1 MSSGGTGVMFA
12 VGSMVFM
19 GISSFLYKR
28 STDILGA
35 TNTTFYYYL
44 FSIGIATVVWLMF
57 RERIDFPKGALIWPF
72 LIAICLFFSVWF
84 FNLSLR
90 ELDVSV
96 AATIRGLFFLVT
108 TVLAVV
114 IAKEQP
120 STIGVVAMCLAAGAV
135 LLLGIDGVTK

>member
-1 MSSGGTGVMFA
+1 MNNLPAPLAS
-12 VGSMVFM
+12 
-19 GISSFLYKR
+19 
-28 STDILGA
+28 
-35 TNTTFYYYL
+35 
-44 FSIGIATVVWLMF
+44 
-57 RERIDFPKGALIWPF
+57 
-72 LIAICLFFSVWF
+72 LFFSVWF

-135 LLLGIDGVTK
+135 LLLGIDAVTK

>member
-1 MSSGGTGVMFA
+1 MSSSSTGLMFA

-28 STDILGA
+28 STDAIGA
-35 TNTTFYYYL
+35 TNTTFFYYL
-44 FSIGIATVVWLMF
+44 FSIFIALAVWLVF
-57 RERIDFPKGALIWPF
+57 REKESFDRSALIWPF

-90 ELDVSV
+90 ELEVSV
-96 AATIRGLFFLVT
+96 AATIRGLFFIVT
-108 TVLAVV
+108 TALAVV

-120 STIGVVAMCLAAGAV
+120 STMSMVAIAFAAVSV
-135 LLLGIDGVTK
+135 LMLGIEATTE